1 MRKTKMRLVKYIS
14 EEKRH
19 YKLYKRKKTWVI
31 AGITM
36 FSSAVLLQV
45 PVLADEVAT
54 LTLGESTTAQGTIQT
69 DDKTLPGSPTTD
81 QTAQETLDTNQAS
94 VEKETTATD
103 ETNEVTGDSVAKT
116 ESESVQTKEDKT
128 TNTQTEQPSE
138 ATQTQAVAST
148 SSFRSVA
155 AVSNE
160 SVQADE
166 KVIHLTSVSQEN
178 SGILDQTTAADGST
192 EYTFTT
198 DNTSPNRGRL
208 SMTVE
213 YTGQNGDTFSMIVKP
228 NATKGGI
235 LEAASNID
243 ATGSPQKTA
252 LGDGSYK
259 YTWTI
264 TNAVDNTNMTV
275 KQTIKPINFF
285 AEVIQNGAEPYPP
298 YLSSA
303 ANDAMTVSG
312 DNYQISFLINDVPA
326 PTNTNVK
333 ITLDKRLLPA
343 GARVETKADAYK
355 ENTTTNVTTDT
366 NYLYQVEILD
376 GNVVANVPTTV
387 RGLAQVKV
395 PVPEHFVLDVAE
407 TNKYLMHTSDPY
419 LNGNLQVTQPGG
431 EGTPI
436 ILTATKPIVFTTT
449 SAKLSFIG
457 HYTSTQTT
465 GKSEAPSGW
474 VDLGDGQRKY
484 FGTVNIDTGEA
495 LDISGLS
502 PEAKGFDQNVLAKD
516 DPSVHENFGLII
528 HYSNSEQNSNHNVV
542 LVSDYNSVKNSGTSV
557 SDQKIDP
564 VERPILDNG
573 DKSAPVL
580 YAVGLTANGLTE
592 FTPTYHFE
600 FPDEIT
606 TTGITLPINNVTN
619 DHADFKSYNP
629 AQTGYTVVVT
639 GSDGSQITQ
648 RLQAGENYDP
658 LTGQIDHFGEFRMGK
673 KLASGVK
680 ITAYDVTPDVKYYAN
695 ALQNSI
701 NGTNGSSALNDIN
714 SGMLNILGYLNSKAQ
729 VGQTY
734 SSKIQ
739 VESEN
744 KRLTTAFQ
752 VKVSEPKKL
761 PLQGYEWPSKGS
773 DTYVKKTGDEFSM
786 GFQTMGSVS
795 TPSKGTN
802 LDAGGVLVGKGNGT
816 ATDLPGHAL
825 TVEYGTVREPI
836 VYLTVPEQ
844 TVLTNF
850 AKSDKFY
857 RVTYDKK
864 YQNPVTPEPK
874 VIQKQNIN
882 GQTVVILDWTGTGFE
897 LKPQM
902 KVLFN
907 LKVVSDAVNGFD
919 VGRTTVDMYAYTEPG
934 KEPALYTEAD
944 LKKKGIS
951 TDGLQVYKA
960 NVNATNNTSWIQL
973 GGDTS
978 KTELPASLQT
988 QIQFADGTIA
998 KTTMTDAGANTIQFR
1013 IVAPEEVKPAPL
1025 IQGTKNYSLSDKGI
1039 NYPAKDYLDKDGQK
1053 QGIQTLQFGMV
1064 NNLANALSNVISV
1077 MNLPQNGVIDGNN
1090 PSVSAQAFTLNISGA
1105 GKLAVDSTNNHLHDA
1120 HTLYYATQP
1129 AVLSADGKTLTFADG
1144 TTWMSGQ
1151 PIPSTL
1157 LTADQVADW
1166 STIKSL
1172 VLDIPTLSM
1181 GNKIIYHFDA
1191 YSPTSET
1198 NMGKQVTLR
1207 QVGGYTGQKTLVV
1220 GTITDSYGAY
1230 ATVKFVDQA
1239 GTPINGY
1246 PDLVGKA
1253 TLNETTGEYELE
1265 NSYLLGEVGKALSL
1279 PAPPTIT
1286 GYKFIENQYSSTV
1299 FKADGSTVITR
1310 IYQVDQARLFEN
1322 SLQGKLLDQATGDPQ
1337 AGITQKDPTGTSE
1350 IKFTVTDEQLKRPGY
1365 TYKITVV
1372 DQNGTPLT
1380 NKVYDSLTEAL
1391 EEQGIF
1397 DDKLDGQ
1404 SVTQNFIVT
1413 YTADFQKAVII
1424 SGNDPSKQIPTSE
1437 AEATTAPYF
1446 HDGKTDGLMFYDQA
1460 GAPLVSD
1467 DMFARAGYRYTVI
1480 APDGKTYNNF
1490 AAALAAKL
1498 RFDNTDNLGNSDS
1511 EVQVYRVVYT
1521 EDIQKVLVTIIDDQ
1535 GQLNDDG
1542 SYTSTILVNKELL
1555 GQGLAGSAPSE
1566 ETSQKYA
1573 DMIKEYRDKGYEV
1586 VSKEELPTYDQDETT
1601 DQVVTVHL
1609 KHGTTTQEK
1618 TVDLTQT
1625 VTYKYKDGIHAE
1637 ENAAPT
1643 YTKKYSFTA
1652 TETVDRVTNKVIQ
1665 TKWSEP
1671 QMTEVVASPT
1681 IAGYKADKIE
1691 VAAMQVSHDT
1701 EETALQTVVY
1711 YTPNIQKLNY
1721 KVIDDQTGT
1730 EIVVTTLLAQ
1740 GGSENDIPE
1749 SVQTEYATKI
1759 ADLQKQGYVIVSQD
1773 ELPLAFDTDD
1783 ASDQLVVVHVKHGTK
1798 EVTGAPKTVT
1808 QTVTYVYGNG
1818 PKKGQSAADT
1828 YTKGYQFTSVD
1839 TIDTVTGATLNTVW
1853 SPAQTTEVIQ
1863 SPTVK
1868 GYTPDRNEI
1877 SGQTIT
1883 HDSEDL
1889 STVVTYTAGDQT
1901 VKVHYI
1907 DVYGG
1912 SNKELTDQLQTLTG
1926 KAGAAYTNTLWDYA
1940 QAGYKLDRAQ
1950 PEATSGNFDEDPDT
1964 EQEYYVYLTH
1974 ELKQV
1979 VGTPVTVSQTIN
1991 YAYRTG
1997 PKAGQMVSADSVNSH
2012 TFVPTYTVDQVTK
2025 ENIGEPSWTP
2035 ETAEFSAV
2043 TSPTISGYTSDRSV
2057 VEKMTITSSSK
2068 DSVVTVYY
2076 DANEQR
2082 LTYTVIDDG
2091 DNGKVLANN
2100 ELLATGDS
2108 ESVVG
2113 DKVSTD
2119 YQALIQSYLDKG
2131 YVLVSADALPANF
2144 DNNDAVDQNVVLH
2157 LAHGTKEVTGTPKT
2171 VTQTVT
2177 YVYGNGPKKGQSAA
2191 DTYTKGYQF
2200 TSVDTIDTVTGATLN
2215 TVWSPAQTT
2224 EVIQSPTVKG
2234 YTPDR
2239 NEISGQTITHDSE
2252 DLSTVVTYTAG
2263 DQTVK
2268 VHYIDVYGGSNK
2280 ELTDQLQ
2287 TLTGKAGAAYTNTL
2301 WDYAQAGY
2309 KLDRAQPE
2317 ATSGNFDED
2326 PDTEQEYY
2334 VYLTHE
2340 LKQVVGTPVV
2350 VTDTINYIYGNGPKQ
2365 GQPIYPPSVI
2375 EKTFVPTYTIDAV
2388 TGETI
2393 ETTWSGDGKI
2403 ASSAVPDIPGYTPD
2417 KTLIAERVLT
2427 PTMAD
2432 QTQTV
2437 QYMLDEVPETKPEV
2451 SNDPTKAESLEE
2463 NNDTGSSIEAQK
2475 SVETQAPISEKVSE
2489 TQTKM
2494 ESKVQLPQTGD
2505 ASDTQKASFVGVMLT
2520 TLAGLL
2526 GFATKKR
2533 KKEDE

>member
-1 MRKTKMRLVKYIS
+1 MSRSKMNLVKCTT

-36 FSSAVLLQV
+36 FSSAVLFQV
-45 PVLADEVAT
+45 PALADEATT

-69 DDKTLPGSPTTD
+69 DNKTTQEISDDKKETSTTGEVTTAVTDAKEEPKTKVEPINEEDLATTQAETLSSPPTT
-81 QTAQETLDTNQAS
+81 S
-94 VEKETTATD
+94 
-103 ETNEVTGDSVAKT
+103 
-116 ESESVQTKEDKT
+116 
-128 TNTQTEQPSE
+128 EQP
-138 ATQTQAVAST
+138 AGTDTT

-155 AVSNE
+155 ATANE
-160 SVQADE
+160 SVQAGE
-166 KVIHLTSVSQEN
+166 EMIHVTTVSQEN
-178 SGILDQTTAADGST
+178 SGILDKTTAADGST

-235 LEAASNID
+235 LEAAGNLD

-264 TNAVDNTNMTV
+264 TNVADNTNVTV

-285 AEVIQNGAEPYPP
+285 AEVIQNSAEPYPP

-303 ANDAMTVSG
+303 ANDGMTVSG
-312 DNYQISFLINDVPA
+312 DNYQISFLINDVKA
-326 PTNTNVK
+326 PTDTNVK
-333 ITLDKRLLPA
+333 ITLDKRLLPV
-343 GARVETKADAYK
+343 GAKVETKADAYK

-376 GNVVANVPTTV
+376 NNVVTNVPTTV
-387 RGLAQVKV
+387 RGLTQVKV
-395 PVPEHFVLDVAE
+395 PVPEHFVLDEAE
-407 TNKYLMHTSDPY
+407 TNKYLMNTSDPY
-419 LNGNLQVTQPGG
+419 LKGNLQVSQPDG

-436 ILTATKPIVFTTT
+436 ILTTTKPIIFTTT

-474 VDLGDGQRKY
+474 VDLGDGKRKY
-484 FGTVNIDTGEA
+484 FGTVNINTGEA
-495 LDISGLS
+495 LDLSSLS
-502 PEAKGFDQNVLAKD
+502 PEVKGFDQNVLAKD

-528 HYSNSEQNSNHNVV
+528 HYSNSEQNSNRDVV
-542 LVSDYNSVKNSGTSV
+542 LVSDYNIVKNDGTSV

-592 FTPTYHFE
+592 FTPTYRFE

-606 TTGITLPINNVTN
+606 TTGITLPLNNVTD

-629 AQTGYTVVVT
+629 AQSGYTIVVT

-701 NGTNGSSALNDIN
+701 NGTNGASALNDIN
-714 SGMLNILGYLNSKAQ
+714 SGMINILGYLNSKAQ

-752 VKVSEPKKL
+752 VNVSEPKKL

-773 DTYVKKTGDEFSM
+773 DTYVKKPGDEFSM
-786 GFQTMGSVS
+786 GLQTMGSVS

-857 RVTYDKK
+857 QVTYDKR

-874 VIQKQNIN
+874 IIQKQNIN

-902 KVLFN
+902 KILFN

-934 KEPALYTEAD
+934 KAPALYTAAD

-960 NVNATNNTSWIQL
+960 NVNSTNNTSWIQL

-978 KTELPASLQT
+978 KTELPTSLQT

-998 KTTMTDAGANTIQFR
+998 KTTMTDTGANTIQLR
-1013 IVAPEEVKPAPL
+1013 IVASEEVKPAPL

-1053 QGIQTLQFGMV
+1053 QGLQTLQFGMV

-1207 QVGGYTGQKTLVV
+1207 QVGGYTGQETLVV

-1239 GTPINGY
+1239 GAPINGY

-1322 SLQGKLLDQATGDPQ
+1322 SL
-1337 AGITQKDPTGTSE
+1337 
-1350 IKFTVTDEQLKRPGY
+1350 
-1365 TYKITVV
+1365 
-1372 DQNGTPLT
+1372 
-1380 NKVYDSLTEAL
+1380 
-1391 EEQGIF
+1391 
-1397 DDKLDGQ
+1397 
-1404 SVTQNFIVT
+1404 
-1413 YTADFQKAVII
+1413 
-1424 SGNDPSKQIPTSE
+1424 
-1437 AEATTAPYF
+1437 
-1446 HDGKTDGLMFYDQA
+1446 
-1460 GAPLVSD
+1460 
-1467 DMFARAGYRYTVI
+1467 
-1480 APDGKTYNNF
+1480 
-1490 AAALAAKL
+1490 
-1498 RFDNTDNLGNSDS
+1498 
-1511 EVQVYRVVYT
+1511 
-1521 EDIQKVLVTIIDDQ
+1521 
-1535 GQLNDDG
+1535 
-1542 SYTSTILVNKELL
+1542 
-1555 GQGLAGSAPSE
+1555 
-1566 ETSQKYA
+1566 
-1573 DMIKEYRDKGYEV
+1573 
-1586 VSKEELPTYDQDETT
+1586 
-1601 DQVVTVHL
+1601 
-1609 KHGTTTQEK
+1609 
-1618 TVDLTQT
+1618 
-1625 VTYKYKDGIHAE
+1625 
-1637 ENAAPT
+1637 
-1643 YTKKYSFTA
+1643 
-1652 TETVDRVTNKVIQ
+1652 
-1665 TKWSEP
+1665 
-1671 QMTEVVASPT
+1671 
-1681 IAGYKADKIE
+1681 
-1691 VAAMQVSHDT
+1691 
-1701 EETALQTVVY
+1701 
-1711 YTPNIQKLNY
+1711 
-1721 KVIDDQTGT
+1721 
-1730 EIVVTTLLAQ
+1730 
-1740 GGSENDIPE
+1740 
-1749 SVQTEYATKI
+1749 
-1759 ADLQKQGYVIVSQD
+1759 
-1773 ELPLAFDTDD
+1773 
-1783 ASDQLVVVHVKHGTK
+1783 
-1798 EVTGAPKTVT
+1798 
-1808 QTVTYVYGNG
+1808 
-1818 PKKGQSAADT
+1818 
-1828 YTKGYQFTSVD
+1828 
-1839 TIDTVTGATLNTVW
+1839 
-1853 SPAQTTEVIQ
+1853 
-1863 SPTVK
+1863 
-1868 GYTPDRNEI
+1868 
-1877 SGQTIT
+1877 
-1883 HDSEDL
+1883 
-1889 STVVTYTAGDQT
+1889 
-1901 VKVHYI
+1901 
-1907 DVYGG
+1907 
-1912 SNKELTDQLQTLTG
+1912 
-1926 KAGAAYTNTLWDYA
+1926 
-1940 QAGYKLDRAQ
+1940 
-1950 PEATSGNFDEDPDT
+1950 
-1964 EQEYYVYLTH
+1964 
-1974 ELKQV
+1974 
-1979 VGTPVTVSQTIN
+1979 
-1991 YAYRTG
+1991 
-1997 PKAGQMVSADSVNSH
+1997 
-2012 TFVPTYTVDQVTK
+2012 
-2025 ENIGEPSWTP
+2025 
-2035 ETAEFSAV
+2035 
-2043 TSPTISGYTSDRSV
+2043 
-2057 VEKMTITSSSK
+2057 
-2068 DSVVTVYY
+2068 
-2076 DANEQR
+2076 
-2082 LTYTVIDDG
+2082 
-2091 DNGKVLANN
+2091 
-2100 ELLATGDS
+2100 
-2108 ESVVG
+2108 
-2113 DKVSTD
+2113 
-2119 YQALIQSYLDKG
+2119 
-2131 YVLVSADALPANF
+2131 
-2144 DNNDAVDQNVVLH
+2144 
-2157 LAHGTKEVTGTPKT
+2157 
-2171 VTQTVT
+2171 
-2177 YVYGNGPKKGQSAA
+2177 
-2191 DTYTKGYQF
+2191 
-2200 TSVDTIDTVTGATLN
+2200 
-2215 TVWSPAQTT
+2215 
-2224 EVIQSPTVKG
+2224 
-2234 YTPDR
+2234 
-2239 NEISGQTITHDSE
+2239 
-2252 DLSTVVTYTAG
+2252 
-2263 DQTVK
+2263 
-2268 VHYIDVYGGSNK
+2268 
-2280 ELTDQLQ
+2280 
-2287 TLTGKAGAAYTNTL
+2287 
-2301 WDYAQAGY
+2301 
-2309 KLDRAQPE
+2309 
-2317 ATSGNFDED
+2317 
-2326 PDTEQEYY
+2326 
-2334 VYLTHE
+2334 
-2340 LKQVVGTPVV
+2340 
-2350 VTDTINYIYGNGPKQ
+2350 
-2365 GQPIYPPSVI
+2365 
-2375 EKTFVPTYTIDAV
+2375 
-2388 TGETI
+2388 
-2393 ETTWSGDGKI
+2393 
-2403 ASSAVPDIPGYTPD
+2403 
-2417 KTLIAERVLT
+2417 
-2427 PTMAD
+2427 
-2432 QTQTV
+2432 
-2437 QYMLDEVPETKPEV
+2437 
-2451 SNDPTKAESLEE
+2451 
-2463 NNDTGSSIEAQK
+2463 
-2475 SVETQAPISEKVSE
+2475 
-2489 TQTKM
+2489 
-2494 ESKVQLPQTGD
+2494 
-2505 ASDTQKASFVGVMLT
+2505 
-2520 TLAGLL
+2520 
-2526 GFATKKR
+2526 
-2533 KKEDE
+2533 